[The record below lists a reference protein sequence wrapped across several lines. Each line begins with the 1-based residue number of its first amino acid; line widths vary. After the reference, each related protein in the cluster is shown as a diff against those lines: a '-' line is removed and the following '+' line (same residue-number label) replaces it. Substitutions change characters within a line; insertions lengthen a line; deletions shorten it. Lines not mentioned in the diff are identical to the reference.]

1 MRRGLAAALLVAV
14 FAGLLVMW
22 SADRWATTVAQA
34 GVLAVASMWAC
45 SLFLDR
51 AALPS
56 GVAPL
61 PLIGILC
68 WGAAQLACG
77 WTVYPW
83 QTSEAML
90 YWFTNLL
97 ALTVASSLSQ
107 DPAIGRLLRKWLF
120 VCGAA
125 LCVISVI
132 QNFTSDGRVFWIFQT
147 PSREDLWGPFLYKNQ
162 YAAFIELLLPVAWV
176 RALAG
181 EHNRWPYFV
190 VSAALF
196 ACVVAS
202 VSRTGLVLATAELV
216 VTGAILLFQRA
227 ISLSRLARAF
237 VPFLLLAALF
247 TAVVGPETV
256 WARLQE
262 HDPYG
267 ERGQWTVASL
277 AMLRDRP
284 VTGFGLGTWPT
295 VYPGYATTDDGVFVN
310 QAHNDWAQAA
320 AEGGVPVFLCL
331 AALFVWCVRASW
343 RNPWGLGLSFVL
355 LHALVDY
362 PIQRQALGTF
372 FFLFAGVVAQA
383 WQTPPDE
390 FSPWRGPRNANRDI
404 SV

>member
-1 MRRGLAAALLVAV
+1 MKRGLAAALLVAV

-22 SADRWATTVAQA
+22 SPDRWATTVAQA
-34 GVLAVASMWAC
+34 GVLAVASLWAC
-45 SLFLDR
+45 HLFRDR
-51 AALPS
+51 TALPA
-56 GVAPL
+56 GFAPL

-68 WGAAQLACG
+68 WGTAQLACG

-107 DPAIGRLLRKWLF
+107 DPAIGQLLRKWLF
-120 VCGAA
+120 VCGVA

-132 QNFTSDGRVFWIFQT
+132 QNFTSDGRVFWIF
-147 PSREDLWGPFLYKNQ
+147 PALYRDEVWGPFLYRNQ

-176 RALAG
+176 RALSG

-190 VSAALF
+190 VAAGLF
-196 ACVVAS
+196 ACIVAS
-202 VSRTGLVLATAELV
+202 ASRAGLGLAAAELIV
-216 VTGAILLFQRA
+216 IGAILLFRRA
-227 ISLSRLARAF
+227 ISLSPLAKAF
-237 VPFLLLAALF
+237 APLLLLAALF
-247 TAVVGPETV
+247 AAVVGPETI
-256 WARLQE
+256 WGRFQRHE
-262 HDPYG
+262 PYS
-267 ERGQWTVASL
+267 ERREWTVASF

-284 VTGFGLGTWPT
+284 VKGFGLGTWPT
-295 VYPGYATTDDGVFVN
+295 VFPGYAITDDGVFVN

-320 AEGGVPVFLCL
+320 AEGGLPVFLCF
-331 AALFVWCVRASW
+331 AAFFVWCVSAGW
-343 RNPWGLGLSFVL
+343 RTPWGLGLSFVL

-383 WQTPPDE
+383 RQT
-390 FSPWRGPRNANRDI
+390 WRGSRNSNQDI